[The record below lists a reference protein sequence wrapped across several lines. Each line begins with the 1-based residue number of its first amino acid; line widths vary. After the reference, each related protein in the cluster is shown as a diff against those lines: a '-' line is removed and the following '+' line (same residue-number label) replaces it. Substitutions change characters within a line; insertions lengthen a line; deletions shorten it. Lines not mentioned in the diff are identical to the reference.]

1 MDIADELETP
11 YWRLEDG
18 RRAWPR
24 LGVIRDA
31 ALRPVVAI
39 LVLQL
44 VGGVAT
50 ALGLLATTSLLST
63 LLEGRLAWR
72 ELAFVVLA
80 FGVKG
85 ACNAGVGLAQARVNP
100 SVRRLAEERLVEA
113 SLRASLSAYDEPS
126 FYDRMHRARD
136 RGLLHLEMACDN
148 LVEVAGAVF
157 SVAAACVSLAV
168 LHPALMPV
176 LLLGVLPE
184 AWAVMRGARMQYAS
198 MARLVAV
205 SRRIVMVTELA
216 TKREP
221 AAEIRASQAEPFVL
235 REFREAAD
243 VYRDE
248 QIRVGLAQARIRV
261 LGRALAGAG
270 IVLTFV
276 LLGVLVQVG
285 WVELAAAGTAVIAIR
300 TATSALTQAVLAGNQ
315 LAEHGLYIADYES
328 FLADAAGRR
337 RPALAQTAPRAP
349 SLIELRDVGFTY
361 PGSQREALHGVDM
374 TIRAGE
380 TIALVGENGS
390 GKTTLA
396 KLMAGLYRPTTGAI
410 AWDGVDVATIDPASF
425 ADRIVMVLQ
434 DPVQWPHTARSNV
447 HIGRHDRED
456 PGDAALRKAA
466 AASGAAEVVAGLP
479 HGWDTL
485 LSKYFRGGQDLS
497 GGQWQ
502 RFAVARGLYRDAPV
516 LIWDEPTAPLD
527 AKAEFAVYESLRA
540 MADGRTVILITHRLA
555 SIRHADRIY
564 LLHEGRLAE
573 QGTHASLLA
582 QGGRY
587 AELYQLQARMYG
599 EHIGS
604 PA

>member
-1 MDIADELETP
+1 MEIELETP
-11 YWRLEDG
+11 YWRLEGG

-24 LGVIRDA
+24 LGIIRDA
-31 ALRPVVAI
+31 ALRPVVVI

-44 VGGVAT
+44 AGGVAT
-50 ALGLLATTSLLST
+50 ALGLLATTSFVEKLLGG
-63 LLEGRLAWR
+63 ELALK
-72 ELAFVVLA
+72 ELAFVTAA
-80 FGVKG
+80 FGVRG

-100 SVRRLAEERLVEA
+100 RVRRLAEERLVDA
-113 SLRASLSAYDEPS
+113 SLRTSLSAYDDPA

-148 LVEVAGAVF
+148 LVDVAGAVF

-184 AWAVMRGARMQYAS
+184 AWAVMRGARLQYAS

-216 TKREP
+216 TKRES

-248 QIRVGLAQARIRV
+248 NIRVGTRAARIRA
-261 LGRALAGAG
+261 LGRLMAGAG
-270 IVLTFV
+270 IVLTFGM
-276 LLGVLVQVG
+276 LALLVQVG
-285 WVELAAAGTAVIAIR
+285 WVQLAAAGTAVLAIR
-300 TATSALTQAVLAGNQ
+300 TATAALTQAVLAGNQ
-315 LAEHGLYIADYES
+315 LAEHGLYIADYED
-328 FLADAAGRR
+328 FLADAAGRV
-337 RPALAQTAPRAP
+337 RPARSARAVAPER
-349 SLIELRDVGFTY
+349 IELRGVSFAY
-361 PGSQREALHGVDM
+361 PGSDRQALHAVDM
-374 TIRAGE
+374 TLHRGE

-396 KLMAGLYRPTTGAI
+396 KLMAGLYQPTAGTI

-447 HIGRHDRED
+447 HIGRHDRDD
-456 PGDAALRKAA
+456 PGDVALQEAAER
-466 AASGAAEVVAGLP
+466 SGAAEVVAGLSR
-479 HGWDTL
+479 GWDTL

-527 AKAEFAVYESLRA
+527 AKAEFAVYESLRK

-573 QGTHASLLA
+573 QGTHASLMA

-599 EHIGS
+599 EHV
-604 PA
+604 AA